1 MAKKKEKQM
10 KAAYYAGI
18 RAKKRNRRKKRII
31 IVVLEVMVLALLSCV
46 AYVMAKYDRFQTV
59 SIDDDDIDVNDGIK
73 QEGYTTI
80 ALFGGDSRDGQ
91 LEEGTHAD
99 TIIIASIDHES
110 KEIRMASVY
119 RDTFL
124 QQADGSYLKAN
135 NAYFSGGPKE
145 AINMLNKNL
154 DLDIEDYVTVDFKA
168 LVDTIDLLGGLE
180 IEIKEEE
187 VQYVNE
193 YLQETAD
200 VAGTQANFIS
210 QAGEQHLDGAQA
222 VTYARIR
229 STEGGDYT
237 RTERQR
243 LVIQKMFE
251 KGIKT
256 DLVTINNIIDTVF
269 PQVSTS
275 FTLSELV
282 SLASGVTKY
291 NLGENTGFPIDKT
304 DDTRADVGSIVIPV
318 DLESNVQKLHEFLY
332 PKEEGY
338 TMSDTVKKISQEIS
352 YITGVVKTD
361 DSGAQTGTDNV
372 TGDEGTAGAGS
383 VNGEEGTAGSG
394 GAGYYPGDN
403 YGDTGTYNG
412 DYYNGEDYNNYGDYG
427 AGDYNGDAGYGDN
440 SGYGGDAGYDYNDY
454 NQ

>member
-1 MAKKKEKQM
+1 MAKKKGKQL
-10 KAAYYAGI
+10 KAAQYAGI
-18 RAKKRNRRKKRII
+18 RTKKRNRRKKRAV
-31 IVVLEVMVLALLSCV
+31 IVILEVLMLTLLSCV

-59 SIDDDDIDVNDGIK
+59 AIDEDDIDINDGIK

-99 TIIIASIDHES
+99 TMIIVSIDNES

-124 QQADGSYLKAN
+124 QQADGTYLKAN
-135 NAYFSGGPKE
+135 NAYFCGGPKE

-200 VAGTQANFIS
+200 VAGTPANFIS
-210 QAGEQHLDGAQA
+210 QAGEQRLDGAQA

-256 DLVTINNIIDTVF
+256 DLATVNSIIDTVF

-275 FTLSELV
+275 FTLTELI
-282 SLASGVTKY
+282 SLASGATKY
-291 NLGENTGFPIDKT
+291 NLGENTGFPIEKT
-304 DDTRADVGSIVIPV
+304 DETRADVGSIVIPI
-318 DLESNVQKLHEFLY
+318 DLVYNVQELHRFLY
-332 PKEEGY
+332 PKEDDY
-338 TMSDTVKKISQEIS
+338 MMSDTVQKISQEIS
-352 YITGVVKTD
+352 YITGVVRMD
-361 DSGAQTGTDNV
+361 GSGGQTGTGSAAGGED
-372 TGDEGTAGAGS
+372 TGSTGA
-383 VNGEEGTAGSG
+383 
-394 GAGYYPGDN
+394 AGYNSGDN
-403 YGDTGTYNG
+403 YGNTGDDIYYTG
-412 DYYNGEDYNNYGDYG
+412 DDYNNYGYN
-427 AGDYNGDAGYGDN
+427 GDDVYNGDAGYGYGS
-440 SGYGGDAGYDYNDY
+440 SGYNGDTGYDYNDY
-454 NQ
+454 NNYNDSYNYDVVE

>member
-1 MAKKKEKQM
+1 MAKKKGKQL
-10 KAAYYAGI
+10 KAAQYAGI
-18 RAKKRNRRKKRII
+18 RTKKRNRRKKRAA
-31 IVVLEVMVLALLSCV
+31 IVILEVIILTLLSCV

-59 SIDDDDIDVNDGIK
+59 AIDEDDIDINDGIK

-99 TIIIASIDHES
+99 TMIVVSIDNES

-124 QQADGSYLKAN
+124 QQADGSYLKGN
-135 NAYFSGGPKE
+135 NAYFCGGPKE

-251 KGIKT
+251 KGIQT
-256 DLVTINNIIDTVF
+256 DLATVNNIIDTVF

-275 FTLSELV
+275 FTLAELI

-291 NLGENTGFPIDKT
+291 NLGENTGFPIEKT

-318 DLESNVQKLHEFLY
+318 DLVYNVQKLHEFLY
-332 PKEEGY
+332 PKEDSY
-338 TMSDTVKKISQEIS
+338 TMSDTVRKISEEIS
-352 YITGVVKTD
+352 YITGVVRMEDT
-361 DSGAQTGTDNV
+361 GGQTGTGSV
-372 TGDEGTAGAGS
+372 SVPEGSAGAGS
-383 VNGEEGTAGSG
+383 
-394 GAGYYPGDN
+394 AGYNQGDQ
-403 YGDTGTYNG
+403 YGDTGAYS
-412 DYYNGEDYNNYGDYG
+412 GEDYSNYGSYG
-427 AGDYNGDAGYGDN
+427 DTVGGYNGDAGYGYDN
-440 SGYGGDAGYDYNDY
+440 SSGYNGETGYDYNNY
-454 NQ
+454 NEGYYDDSGNLQY

>member
-1 MAKKKEKQM
+1 MAKKEEF
-10 KAAYYAGI
+10 KAVQAV
-18 RAKKRNRRKKRII
+18 KSRKKKKARKRRRALVLIMEV
-31 IVVLEVMVLALLSCV
+31 IVLTLLAGT

-59 SIDDDDIDVNDGIK
+59 AIDEDDIDINAGIS
-73 QEGYTTI
+73 QEGYTTV

-99 TIIIASIDHES
+99 TMIVVSIDNES

-124 QQADGSYLKAN
+124 QQADGTYLKAN

-145 AINMLNKNL
+145 AINLLNKNL

-180 IEIKEEE
+180 FEIKEEE

-256 DLVTINNIIDTVF
+256 DLATINSIIDTVF

-275 FTLSELV
+275 FTLKELI

-291 NLGENTGFPIDKT
+291 HLGENTGFPIDKT

-318 DLESNVQKLHEFLY
+318 DLKYNVQELHKFLY
-332 PKEEGY
+332 PKEEDY
-338 TMSDTVKKISQEIS
+338 VMSDTVQKISDEIS
-352 YITGVVKTD
+352 FITGVVRTEDGGAQNVTD
-361 DSGAQTGTDNV
+361 PSGAAGGTGYSNGGDYGNNYGDNGYTGDDTYYNGGDYSNGDYGGDTYTGDPGYDPSGGYGGDVYGGDSG
-372 TGDEGTAGAGS
+372 
-383 VNGEEGTAGSG
+383 
-394 GAGYYPGDN
+394 
-403 YGDTGTYNG
+403 YGDTGS
-412 DYYNGEDYNNYGDYG
+412 YGDTWDG
-427 AGDYNGDAGYGDN
+427 NETDTW
-440 SGYGGDAGYDYNDY
+440 
-454 NQ
+454 